1 MMAIVHIDDAVAA
14 TAAALTAEPGVY
26 NIVDDDPLPVAEWL
40 PAFAQWVNAPE
51 PPRLSVDNAL
61 KIAGEEAVHFH
72 TSLSEV
78 ARAKAKLG
86 FNPRPLLRKDS
97 RTSTAAALEP
107 GGNNVERI
115 DIMSQPVNDDA
126 IDFFEIDQDI
136 TLRRMVLRNSNP
148 KGTVL
153 FLHGFPE
160 TLYAWKDIAK
170 ALADEYEV
178 HAFDWPG
185 YGLSSRPTVDRFS
198 YAPKDYARILDRYF
212 GKAGIDTSK
221 LTIYATDIGALP
233 TLLLA
238 VERPDIARTIIVG
251 DFAPFN
257 RPQFMYASLQSLKE
271 GPAMDQVRANL
282 NSNRDEILQ
291 NTFTRGLPEE
301 EHFEVAREFKD
312 DMFRGWTQGAM
323 TSADAFSH
331 YYSHFTRDQDHFE
344 SQLARLKTPVKVVW
358 GEKDLYINKEMG
370 VEFAERVRA
379 KLTLLPGIGH
389 FPHLQNPMLAIDEVR
404 DAFR

>member
-1 MMAIVHIDDAVAA
+1 
-14 TAAALTAEPGVY
+14 
-26 NIVDDDPLPVAEWL
+26 
-40 PAFAQWVNAPE
+40 
-51 PPRLSVDNAL
+51 
-61 KIAGEEAVHFH
+61 
-72 TSLSEV
+72 
-78 ARAKAKLG
+78 
-86 FNPRPLLRKDS
+86 
-97 RTSTAAALEP
+97 
-107 GGNNVERI
+107 
-115 DIMSQPVNDDA
+115 MSQPVNDGA
-126 IDFFEIDQDI
+126 IDFLEIDQDI
-136 TLRRMVLRNSNP
+136 TLRRMVVRNANP

-160 TLYAWKDIAK
+160 TLYAWKEIAK

-198 YAPKDYARILDRYF
+198 YAPRDYARILDRYV
-212 GKAGIDTSK
+212 GKAGITPSN

-238 VERPDIARTIIVG
+238 VERPDIARAIIVG

-271 GPAMDQVRANL
+271 GPAMDQVRASL

-291 NTFTRGLPEE
+291 NTFTRGLPEQA
-301 EHFEVAREFKD
+301 HFDIEGEFKD
-312 DMFRGWTQGAM
+312 DMFRGWSQGAM

-331 YYSHFTRDQDHFE
+331 YYSHFTRDQDLFE
-344 SQLARLKTPVKVVW
+344 AQLARLKTPVKVIW
-358 GEKDLYINKEMG
+358 GEKDLYINKDMG
-370 VEFAERVRA
+370 VEFAERAPA

-389 FPHLQNPMLAIDEVR
+389 FPHLQNPMLAIEEVR